1 MKIENTVFWVMQGPS
16 GRISIE
22 TIAHSKE
29 QAEEKFGGQ
38 GNHGW
43 KAIQVNILSVMGTC
57 PEACCLSS

>member
-22 TIAHSKE
+22 TIARSKE

-43 KAIQVNILSVMGTC
+43 KAIQINIIAAMGTSIGPC
-57 PEACCLSS
+57 YLSS